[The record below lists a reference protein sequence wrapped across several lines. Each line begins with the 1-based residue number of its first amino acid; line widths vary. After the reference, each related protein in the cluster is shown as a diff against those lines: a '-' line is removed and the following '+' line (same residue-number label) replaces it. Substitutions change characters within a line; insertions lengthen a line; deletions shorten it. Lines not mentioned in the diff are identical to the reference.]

1 MTTKISEEG
10 EFFFN
15 SIGENGDIAIQSNTL
30 SEIGRFNFSLTAPSE
45 VLIQSFEILAIQ
57 KIISVLKSTSGVTQ
71 YTGSGSSAR
80 ISGAYA
86 GTIIDYALPSVT
98 ARIIPS
104 PGRLVTEA
112 FSDVL
117 NISLEIR
124 MPAIGQ
130 NAYVWDDMVICY
142 DAIVEALHRTGLWD
156 SVIGI
161 EVIEMT
167 NIGSGE
173 QIMTEDGMMVLA
185 SEWRIKG
192 DVV

>member
-10 EFFFN
+10 DFFFN
-15 SIGENGDIAIQSNTL
+15 SIGENGDIAIQSNDL
-30 SEIGRFNFSLTAPSE
+30 SEIGRFNFSLATTSE

-71 YTGSGSSAR
+71 FTGSGSSAR

-86 GTIIDYALPSVT
+86 GTIIDYAMPSVT
-98 ARIIPS
+98 VRIIPS

-124 MPAIGQ
+124 MPGIGQ
-130 NAYVWDDMVICY
+130 NAYVWDDMVICC
-142 DAIVEALHRTGLWD
+142 DAIVEALHRNGIWD